1 MKRHILWIVG
11 IVIIFSL
18 AAVGC
23 TGSGAEEATAKEAPA
38 VVEPIAET
46 GLNRV
51 TLTERAA
58 QRLGIQ
64 TVALTEEI
72 VTRELMVSGMVE
84 KAQAAADAQG
94 LIRVRVPLTAG
105 DMAKVAQGQ
114 PARIVTMDDDDE
126 DDDDEELEADV
137 LDADDIGDVE
147 DDDDGASNA
156 STLYYQ
162 VKAANHNLTPG
173 QGVRVK
179 LSVAGSG
186 DRRLVVPYS
195 ALIYDLNGDTWIYIS
210 PEPLVFT
217 RHPVTVEY
225 VEGDLA
231 VLLDGPPVGTMVAT
245 VGVPELYGAD
255 TGIGK

>member
-1 MKRHILWIVG
+1 MKRHTLWIVG

-18 AAVGC
+18 AVVGC

-51 TLTERAA
+51 TLTEHAA

-64 TVALTEEI
+64 TAALTEEI
-72 VTRELMVSGMVE
+72 VSRELTVSGRVE
-84 KAQAAADAQG
+84 EALAAAG
-94 LIRVRVPLTAG
+94 KVRVRVPLTAG

-114 PARIVTMDDDDE
+114 SARIVTMDDDDE

-137 LDADDIGDVE
+137 LDADDIGDIE
-147 DDDDGASNA
+147 DDDDASNA
-156 STLYYQ
+156 SALYYQ
-162 VKAANHNLTPG
+162 VNAADHNLTPG

-179 LSVAGSG
+179 LSVVGSG
-186 DRRLVVPYS
+186 DRRTVLPYS
-195 ALIYDLNGDTWIYIS
+195 ALIYDLNGDTWIYVS
-210 PEPLVFT
+210 PEPLVFM

-225 VEGDLA
+225 IEGDRAILS
-231 VLLDGPPVGTMVAT
+231 DGPPVGTIVAT

>member
-1 MKRHILWIVG
+1 MKRHTLLIVG
-11 IVIIFSL
+11 IAILIGL

-23 TGSGAEEATAKEAPA
+23 AGSGGEGAAAKETPA
-38 VVEPIAET
+38 VVVPNEET
-46 GLNRV
+46 GLNTV

-72 VTRELMVSGMVE
+72 VSRELTVSGIVE
-84 KAQAAADAQG
+84 EALTAAG
-94 LIRVRVPLTAG
+94 SVRVRVPLTVG

-126 DDDDEELEADV
+126 DDDDEEMEADV

-147 DDDDGASNA
+147 EDDDTASNA
-156 STLYYQ
+156 STLYYE
-162 VKAANHNLTPG
+162 VNDASHTLTPG

-195 ALIYDLNGDTWIYIS
+195 ALIYDLNGDTWIYVS

-217 RHPVTVEY
+217 RHPVTVDY
-225 VEGDLA
+225 VEGDRAILS
-231 VLLDGPPVGTMVAT
+231 DGPPVGTIVAT

>member
-1 MKRHILWIVG
+1 MKHHTLLIVG
-11 IVIIFSL
+11 IAILIGL

-23 TGSGAEEATAKEAPA
+23 AGSGGEEAAAKESPA
-38 VVEPIAET
+38 VVEAIEGT
-46 GLNRV
+46 DLNRV

-64 TVALTEEI
+64 TAALTEEI
-72 VTRELMVSGMVE
+72 VARELTVSGVVE
-84 KAQAAADAQG
+84 EAMTAAG
-94 LIRVRVPLTAG
+94 SVRVRVPLTAG

-126 DDDDEELEADV
+126 DDDDEEMEADV

-147 DDDDGASNA
+147 EDDDASNA
-156 STLYYQ
+156 STLYYE
-162 VKAANHNLTPG
+162 VNDANHALTPG

-195 ALIYDLNGDTWIYIS
+195 ALIYDLNGDTWIYVS
-210 PEPLVFT
+210 PEPLVFM

-225 VEGDLA
+225 VEGDMA
-231 VLLDGPPVGTMVAT
+231 VLSDGPPTGTIVAT

>member
-1 MKRHILWIVG
+1 MKRHTLWIVG
-11 IVIIFSL
+11 IVILFGL
-18 AAVGC
+18 AATGC
-23 TGSGAEEATAKEAPA
+23 SGSGTKEAAAEEEPA
-38 VVEPIAET
+38 VIEAIAET

-51 TLTERAA
+51 TLTEHAA
-58 QRLGIQ
+58 QRLGIR
-64 TVALTEEI
+64 TAALTEEI

-84 KAQAAADAQG
+84 QAQAADAQG
-94 LIRVRVPLTAG
+94 LVRVRVPLTAG

-114 PARIVTMDDDDE
+114 PARIVAMDDDDE
-126 DDDDEELEADV
+126 DDDDEELEADSI
-137 LDADDIGDVE
+137 DADDIGDVE
-147 DDDDGASNA
+147 EDGDDDASSA

-162 VKAANHNLTPG
+162 VKAAGHNLTPG

-195 ALIYDLNGDTWIYIS
+195 ALIYDLNGDTWIYVS

-217 RHPVTVEY
+217 RHPVTVDY
-225 VEGDLA
+225 VEGDRAILS
-231 VLLDGPPVGTMVAT
+231 DGPPVGTIVAT